1 MKVEV
6 TLDRPLSLYL
16 SNEHE
21 AVSRATETIL
31 RRVIARTRQGVGAKG
46 PLPRP
51 DDGGPPMVETGT
63 LRDSISMKVELSKT
77 GRPAGYV
84 FAFGRRPDDERR
96 AITRGRKSARVRTK
110 ILREAKARTL
120 PLILSRKSLWR
131 AVRQT
136 QVRTVVD
143 NASLAA
149 ILSVPSKHRPARVVY
164 RVFEATEAEQ
174 HEAAAVVRSVLK
186 AEL

>member
-6 TLDRPLSLYL
+6 TLDRPLELYL

-21 AVSRATETIL
+21 AVARATESIL
-31 RRVIARTRQGVGAKG
+31 RRVVSRTKQGVGARG

-51 DDGGPPMVETGT
+51 DDGGPPMVDTGT
-63 LRDSISMKVELSKT
+63 LRDSISMRVAITKT
-77 GRPAGYV
+77 GRPEGYV

-96 AITRGRKSARVRTK
+96 AISRGRKSARARTK

-120 PLILSRKSLWR
+120 PLVLSRKAIWR
-131 AVRQT
+131 AIRQT

-164 RVFEATEAEQ
+164 RVFEATDAEQ
-174 HEAAAVVRSVLK
+174 QEAAAVVRSVLK